1 MFKDNDKKIEK
12 LENIKTFIKNILV
25 ALNKIISILEL
36 KLYSFRHKIPL
47 LRIIK
52 TIINKY
58 KLIQSYS
65 FCFQLTLRFL
75 SWIIF
80 NVLYKY
86 ILNLDSESMI
96 INPYKIGLMRIM
108 KNLKIKMTKKIIDN
122 EEEKILS
129 KHCKCYIVDL
139 K

>member
-108 KNLKIKMTKKIIDN
+108 KNLKIKMTKKLLIMKKKRFSAN
-122 EEEKILS
+122 
-129 KHCKCYIVDL
+129 IVSVI
-139 K
+139 